1 MPPELPTF
9 PTILA
14 EAGRFSINDLAIMSP
29 GEMSPEAEQAYIAE
43 LRAYRERYEKALG
56 VKKEGR
62 ECLGVS
68 RCLRPATGMRKKGC
82 GGCGG
87 VWIP

>member
-29 GEMSPEAEQAYIAE
+29 GEMSPEAELAYIAE
-43 LRAYRERYEKALG
+43 LRAYRERYERALG

-62 ECLGVS
+62 
-68 RCLRPATGMRKKGC
+68 ATKGSKTAKVLNVTFED
-82 GGCGG
+82 GGGEG
-87 VWIP
+87 ELF

>member
-14 EAGRFSINDLAIMSP
+14 EVGRFSINDLAIMSP
-29 GEMSPEAEQAYIAE
+29 GEMSPEAELAYIAE

-56 VKKEGR
+56 VRKEGR
-62 ECLGVS
+62 
-68 RCLRPATGMRKKGC
+68 ATKGSKATPTKVLNVTFE
-82 GGCGG
+82 GGEGDG
-87 VWIP
+87 EELF

>member
-14 EAGRFSINDLAIMSP
+14 EVGRFSINDLAIMSP
-29 GEMSPEAEQAYIAE
+29 GEMSPEAELAYIAE

-56 VKKEGR
+56 VRKEGR
-62 ECLGVS
+62 
-68 RCLRPATGMRKKGC
+68 ATKGSKTAKVLNVTFE
-82 GGCGG
+82 GGAGEG
-87 VWIP
+87 ELF